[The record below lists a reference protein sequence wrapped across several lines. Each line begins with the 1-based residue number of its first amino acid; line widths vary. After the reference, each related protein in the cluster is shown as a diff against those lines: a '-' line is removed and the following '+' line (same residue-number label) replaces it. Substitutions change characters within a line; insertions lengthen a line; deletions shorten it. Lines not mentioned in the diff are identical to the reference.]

1 MNQQDVKSSFKKF
14 TKIAEQLSNDKSK
27 VLKRVQD
34 GLKKAAENEGSLGNV
49 WEKLQ
54 LLFSLAKD
62 YSNGSYNNVSRS
74 AIVAIIGSLLYFISP
89 IDVIPDF
96 IFGLGFIDD
105 AFILGYVFKKVTK
118 EIEKYQAWKLLR
130 IE

>member
-1 MNQQDVKSSFKKF
+1 MNQKDVKNSFKKF

-27 VLKRVQD
+27 VLIRVQK

-49 WEKLQ
+49 WEKIQ

-62 YSNGSYNNVSRS
+62 YSNGNYNNVSRS

-105 AFILGYVFKKVTK
+105 AFILGYVYKKVVK

-130 IE
+130 ID

>member
-1 MNQQDVKSSFKKF
+1 MNQRDVKSSFKKF

-27 VLKRVQD
+27 VLKRVQV

-49 WEKLQ
+49 WEKMQ

-105 AFILGYVFKKVTK
+105 AFILGYVFKKVAK

>member
-1 MNQQDVKSSFKKF
+1 MNQRDVKSSFKKF

-27 VLKRVQD
+27 ILKRVQV

-49 WEKLQ
+49 WEKMQ

-89 IDVIPDF
+89 IDMIPDF